1 MPDLVIDLSRVAL
14 KRRRTKTVATV
25 GLQQELAGLGEA
37 TPCRSGTRHTVV
49 SGPLA

>member
-25 GLQQELAGLGEA
+25 GLQQELAGLGERPRVA
-37 TPCRSGTRHTVV
+37 LG
-49 SGPLA
+49 LAIPW